1 MISRYI
7 ATLDVLRS
15 ALRSANDAAGRAVQR
30 LDEAASSVKAPW
42 LVGTFVLLVHLLP
55 RVVLGKHSIITTHDG
70 LDSDILYRVL
80 LAKPGRLFDYSGEIP
95 ELLNGVPRL
104 AYPTGASLSA
114 LLFFLF
120 DPYWAYVI
128 LEQAVH
134 GIGFA
139 AMYVLLRDHLPQPLP
154 PSFRLA
160 VAAIFAFLPYY
171 SIYEASISGQP
182 AVAWALLHLY
192 KGATGKRRYIAFAIL
207 ALFPCVS
214 VLPTAGAF
222 IVATVLVA
230 AGVTCLLQRKWHR
243 DVWLG
248 IATLIVAYCIVDYPF
263 VHSMLTHNY
272 VSHREV
278 WDPAVS
284 WRRYFRDS
292 NDVFYEGH
300 YHASSVPTVC
310 VWMMSATLLIGAA
323 RRHFRIV
330 WTMAFFLLVVLA
342 LSYASTLHLTPP
354 FERLRAQVH
363 LLRIVNVRTYW
374 CAGPVYLFGFAVALY
389 YWWST
394 WRYRIPAVLILLFEL
409 FWVLDEPP
417 ETEHE
422 LAANYRELAAQIRG
436 AGTEQVTYADFLATP
451 VYEQVKEYIGL
462 PPESYRVISVGIDP
476 ARAAFNGFYC
486 ADGYHNNYPLEYK
499 ARFRKAIAANLRR
512 DDWAAWRYDD
522 WGSRVYAFIP
532 GAHKSGYR
540 AKKRIRK
547 KPIENFSLKT
557 SALRELGVKYVLT
570 AARFADERKF
580 PGLRYVQEF
589 TAKGVPLA
597 VHVYAVRDKKSD

>member
-1 MISRYI
+1 MTSRYI
-7 ATLDVLRS
+7 ATLDVIRS
-15 ALRSANDAAGRAVQR
+15 VVRSANGLVGRAVQR
-30 LDEAASSVKAPW
+30 LDEAASSPKAPW
-42 LVGTFVLLVHLLP
+42 LVGAFVLLVHLLP
-55 RVVLGKHSIITTHDG
+55 RVVLGKQSIVTTHDG

-80 LAKPGRLFDYSGEIP
+80 LAKPGRLFDYAGEIP

-104 AYPTGASLSA
+104 AYPTGVSLSA
-114 LLFFLF
+114 LLFFLL
-120 DPYWAYVI
+120 DPYWAYVT
-128 LEQAVH
+128 LEQVVH
-134 GIGFA
+134 GIAFA
-139 AMYVLLRDHLPQPLP
+139 SMYLLLRDHLPHPLP
-154 PSFRLA
+154 LSLRLF
-160 VAAIFAFLPYY
+160 VAATFAFLPYY

-192 KGATGKRRYIAFAIL
+192 KGATGKQRYGAFAVL

-222 IVATVLVA
+222 IVAIVLVA
-230 AGVTCLLQRKWHR
+230 AAITCVVQRRWHR

-248 IATLIVAYCIVDYPF
+248 IATLVASYCIVDYPF
-263 VHSMLTHNY
+263 VHSMLTHSY

-278 WDPAVS
+278 WNPASS

-292 NDVFYEGH
+292 YDLFYEGH

-310 VWMMSATLLIGAA
+310 VWVMTATLLIAAA
-323 RRHFRIV
+323 RRQFRIV
-330 WTMAFFLLVVLA
+330 GTMAFFLLVLLA
-342 LSYASTLHLTPP
+342 LSYATTLHLTPP
-354 FERLRAQVH
+354 FERLRAKVH
-363 LLRIVNVRTYW
+363 FLRIVNVRTYW
-374 CAGPVYLFGFAVALY
+374 CAAPVCLFGFAVAIY
-389 YWWST
+389 FWWST
-394 WRYRIPAVLILLFEL
+394 WRYRAPAVLILLFEL

-422 LAANYRELAAQIRG
+422 LAANYYELVARIRG
-436 AGTEQVTYADFLATP
+436 EASEQVTYADFLATP

-462 PPESYRVISVGIDP
+462 APESYRVISVGIDP

-499 ARFRKAIAANLRR
+499 ARFRKAIATNLRR

-540 AKKRIRK
+540 AKKSIRK
-547 KPIENFSLKT
+547 KPIENFSIKT

-580 PGLRYVQEF
+580 PGLRYVQSF
-589 TAKGVPLA
+589 TAKRVPLA
-597 VHVYAVRDKKSD
+597 VHVYAVRDKKPE

>member
-1 MISRYI
+1 MTSRYI
-7 ATLDVLRS
+7 ATLDVIRS
-15 ALRSANDAAGRAVQR
+15 ALRSANDALGKVVHR
-30 LDEAASSVKAPW
+30 LDEAASSSKAPW

-55 RVVLGKHSIITTHDG
+55 RVVLGKHSVITTHDG

-80 LAKPGRLFDYSGEIP
+80 LAKPGRLFDYAGEIP

-104 AYPTGASLSA
+104 AYPTGVSLSA
-114 LLFFLF
+114 LLFFLL
-120 DPYWAYVI
+120 DPYWAYVT

-139 AMYVLLRDHLPQPLP
+139 AMYFLLRDHLPQPLP
-154 PSFRLA
+154 SSFRLL
-160 VAAIFAFLPYY
+160 VAATFAFLPFY

-192 KGATGKRRYIAFAIL
+192 KGVTGKRRYIAFGLL

-222 IVATVLVA
+222 MVAIVLVA
-230 AGVTCLLQRKWHR
+230 AGITCLVQRKWHR

-248 IATLIVAYCIVDYPF
+248 IATLIAAYCIVDYPF
-263 VHSMLTHNY
+263 VQSMLTHSY
-272 VSHREV
+272 VSHRED
-278 WDPAVS
+278 WTPASS
-284 WRRYFRDS
+284 WRRYVRDS
-292 NDVFYEGH
+292 YDLFYEGH

-310 VWMMSATLLIGAA
+310 IWMMTVTMLIGAV
-323 RRHFRIV
+323 RRQFRV
-330 WTMAFFLLVVLA
+330 MWTMAFFLLVLLA
-342 LSYASTLHLTPP
+342 LSYATTLHLTPP
-354 FERLRAQVH
+354 FGWLRARVH
-363 LLRIVNVRTYW
+363 FLRIVNVRTYW
-374 CAGPVYLFGFAVALY
+374 SAGPVCLFGFAVALY
-389 YWWST
+389 FWWSA

-409 FWVLDEPP
+409 FWVLNDPP
-417 ETEHE
+417 ETENE
-422 LAANYRELAAQIRG
+422 LAANYYELAARIRG
-436 AGTEQVTYADFLATP
+436 KGSKQVTYADFLASP

-499 ARFRKAIAANLRR
+499 ARFRKAIANNLRR

-540 AKKRIRK
+540 PQKRIRK
-547 KPIENFSLKT
+547 KPIEDFSLKV

-570 AARFADERKF
+570 AARFADEKKL
-580 PGLRYVQEF
+580 PGLRYVQAF
-589 TAKGVPLA
+589 TAEGVPLA
-597 VHVYAVRDKKSD
+597 VHVYAVRDRKPE